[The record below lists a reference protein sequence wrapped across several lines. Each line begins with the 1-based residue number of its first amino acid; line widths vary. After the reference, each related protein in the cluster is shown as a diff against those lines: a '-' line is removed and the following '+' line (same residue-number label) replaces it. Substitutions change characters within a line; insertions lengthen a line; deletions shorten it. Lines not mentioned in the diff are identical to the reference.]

1 MVYPTVSEVVKAD
14 REQIRRWWMSLPR
27 PQSQVEE
34 RALELILKKFICL
47 GASSS
52 EIVNRLKKH

>member
-1 MVYPTVSEVVKAD
+1 MIYPTVSEVVKAD
-14 REQIRRWWMSLPR
+14 REQIRNWWMLLRR
-27 PQSQVEE
+27 PQNQFEE

-52 EIVNRLKKH
+52 EIVDRLKRH